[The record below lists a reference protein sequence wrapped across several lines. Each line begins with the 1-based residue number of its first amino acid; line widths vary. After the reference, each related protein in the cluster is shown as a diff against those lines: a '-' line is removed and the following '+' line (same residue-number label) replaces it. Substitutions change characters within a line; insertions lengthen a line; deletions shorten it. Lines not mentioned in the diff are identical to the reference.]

1 MNLAGDPGRRKLIA
15 PMAVAAALT
24 GNDILTIGSDGS
36 GGIRVTTAAD
46 HGISGTPAVVLTGT
60 SEAAYNDT
68 PAEVSNAAGDTFD
81 VAGISYVND
90 ATGGTWALS

>member
-1 MNLAGDPGRRKLIA
+1 MNLAGDPGRRKLLA

-24 GNDILTIGSDGS
+24 ANDILTVGSDGAA
-36 GGIRVTTAAD
+36 GIRVTTAAA
-46 HGISGTPAVVLTGT
+46 HGLTDALAVVLSGT

-68 PAEVSNAAGDTFD
+68 PAEISNAAGDTFD
-81 VAGISYVND
+81 IAGIGYVGD